1 MVARITLDLI
11 VKAAFL
17 PVVEVLLLI
26 GTGALMTRSG
36 VIDKSTRTAL
46 SRLVTS
52 VFTPALCLVK
62 VRFVVNKFVLCP
74 GRISPGGTKSHLPN
88 AMTD

>member
-26 GTGALMTRSG
+26 GTGALMTRVG

-62 VRFVVNKFVLCP
+62 VRFVVVNNFVL
-74 GRISPGGTKSHLPN
+74 
-88 AMTD
+88 